1 MTTRTREMEMVHLY
15 EQPQMRMLR
24 VHLVGIVGG
33 MYVVYVF
40 ASDVQLLLPP
50 PPPPPPSNHDTT
62 REKKDDDDGDD
73 YNMCVCCEG

>member
-40 ASDVQLLLPP
+40 ASDVQQLL